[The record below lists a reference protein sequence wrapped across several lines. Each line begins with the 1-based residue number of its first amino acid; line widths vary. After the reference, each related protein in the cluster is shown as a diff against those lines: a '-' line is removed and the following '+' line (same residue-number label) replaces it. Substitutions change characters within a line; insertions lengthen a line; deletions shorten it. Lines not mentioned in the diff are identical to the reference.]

1 MARSS
6 GRCRSW
12 LRRTALLGVSV
23 PLVLLVPAPAASA
36 HPLGNF
42 TINHYD
48 GLLLYPDRIENTA
61 VVDTAEI
68 PTISQRNAVDS
79 DGDDTVTADERSAFA
94 SDQCDEVAA
103 ELRIEVD
110 GTPLSWSVASAD
122 FTYRPGAAGLET
134 SRLECA
140 LTTQADLSKPAVVE
154 FTDGYLADRLGWRE
168 ITAAGDGVALDEPS
182 VPAQSISDEL
192 RGYPNDLLSSPL
204 DQRSVRL
211 TTAPG
216 QGTDLGVAPTVPD
229 AGFVTRA
236 LASATALLERL
247 VGGAELTV
255 SVGLLA
261 LLLSLV
267 LGAAHAALPGHGKT
281 IMAAYMVG
289 TRGTPKDAVLVG
301 VTVTLAHTAGVL
313 ILGLLFQA
321 GATFAGDSLLAV
333 LGVLSGLLVAVIG
346 LGLLRAALKGRGY
359 DTLSAEHSHGHGS
372 DHSHDH
378 GFGHS
383 HTHGDGPTHVHDD
396 SRHSHDHD
404 GHSHDHDGHSHDH
417 DGHSHSHR
425 HDDAD
430 HHQDAKAEARVPV
443 LVDTHSHSTSEID
456 AHDHDHRPADRGY
469 KRLTL
474 VGMGLAGG
482 LVPSPSALVVLI
494 ASIGLGRT
502 GFGVALVLGY
512 GVGMAATLIA
522 VGYLIARLPDRLG
535 RLRTLGK
542 RPIIARIV
550 RFGAVITAGL
560 VLVVGLVLALGSAV
574 PLV

>member
-1 MARSS
+1 MARSF

-23 PLVLLVPAPAASA
+23 PVLLLVPTPSASA

-61 VVDTAEI
+61 VVDTAEL
-68 PTISQRNAVDS
+68 PTLTQRRSVDT
-79 DGDDTVTADERSAFA
+79 DGDDTVTAQERSAFA
-94 SDQCDEVAA
+94 ASQCEEVAPQ
-103 ELRIEVD
+103 LRIEVD
-110 GTPLSWSVASAD
+110 GAPLSWRVRSAT
-122 FTYRPGAAGLET
+122 FTYRPGAAGLDI

-140 LTTQADLSKPAVVE
+140 LVTEADLSKPAVVD
-154 FTDGYLADRLGWRE
+154 FSDGYLADRLGWRE
-168 ITAAGDGVALDEPS
+168 ITAAGNGVALADPPVSANS
-182 VPAQSISDEL
+182 VSDEL
-192 RGYPNDLLSSPL
+192 RSYPNNLLSSPL

-216 QGTDLGVAPTVPD
+216 EGGDAGPVPVVPD
-229 AGFVTRA
+229 AGFTTRT
-236 LASATALLERL
+236 LASGTALLDRL

-255 SVGLLA
+255 PVGLLA
-261 LLLSLV
+261 LLLALV

-321 GATFAGDSLLAV
+321 GASFAGESLLAI
-333 LGVLSGLLVAVIG
+333 LGVVSGLLVAVVG
-346 LGLLRAALKGRGY
+346 LGLLRAALRGRGY
-359 DTLSAEHSHGHGS
+359 DALSAGHSHAHGS

-378 GFGHS
+378 GIGHS
-383 HTHGDGPTHVHDD
+383 HAHDAGHTHDHD
-396 SRHSHDHD
+396 HAHEAGHTQAGSHDHD
-404 GHSHDHDGHSHDH
+404 HDHDYD
-417 DGHSHSHR
+417 
-425 HDDAD
+425 
-430 HHQDAKAEARVPV
+430 
-443 LVDTHSHSTSEID
+443 
-456 AHDHDHRPADRGY
+456 HDHDHEPAERGY

-482 LVPSPSALVVLI
+482 LVPSPSALVVLL

-522 VGYLIARLPDRLG
+522 VGYLIARLPGRLG
-535 RLRTLGK
+535 RLRTLGQ
-542 RPIIARIV
+542 RASIARLV
-550 RFGAVITAGL
+550 RLGPVITAGL
-560 VLVVGLVLALGSAV
+560 VLVVGLGLALRSAV